1 MATEDVNEPAGSPER
16 RIDNAV
22 KAIRGMSRDL
32 ADEVTARPTWIDQVG
47 EFTRQ
52 APIQSLAIAFLI
64 GVLLTR
70 R

>member
-1 MATEDVNEPAGSPER
+1 VD
-16 RIDNAV
+16 
-22 KAIRGMSRDL
+22 AIRGMSRDL

-47 EFTRQ
+47 DFTRQ
-52 APIQSLAIAFLI
+52 APMQSLAIAFLI